1 MKNRIIKVALLS
13 IGLLTVNVSCSDDFV
28 DREFYQEVEQ
38 GPLKSVQEVESFV
51 RGTYSAMRSQ
61 YYYGCDFL
69 AYGEIRSDEMVSNG
83 ASGYYQNVLAY
94 TQVAADGYA
103 KDTWTFIYRTVAN
116 ANVVIN
122 TDISS
127 FKPDDQDYAGF
138 LQGQA
143 YAMRALNFFDL
154 LRVYGQKYTGAP
166 TSLGVV
172 LPLKY
177 DPKALQARSTIA
189 ETEAQIEADFNKA
202 LQLMED
208 HGGWDPSV
216 NNRTELSIAGLKGL
230 MARFYLYKGD
240 YAKVRTLASDIIGSG
255 DYSVVGT
262 SNLQGSY
269 SSAMNGSAPNSIFEL
284 AVGNTGALATAS
296 YRHKLSN
303 NGYANVVVNASTY
316 NLYKAND
323 VRRDLITKAGTTY
336 YLSYL
341 FSNQTTKGKYMNS
354 AGADNIK
361 MLRFEEILLDGIEAE
376 LNGGSAV
383 KALEYYKQLVS
394 NRWTDIKDANGTVI
408 QTVAQQ
414 LAAVSSIDMVE
425 LKKER
430 TRELLGEGL
439 RQWDLRR
446 WGDAV
451 PRPAGASTDL
461 FLNAFPI
468 PLAETNVGAV
478 QPNQGYDNFK

>member
-1 MKNRIIKVALLS
+1 MKNRIIKIALLS
-13 IGLLTVNVSCSDDFV
+13 IGLLAVNVSCSDDFV
-28 DREFYQEVEQ
+28 EREFFQEVEQ
-38 GPLKSVQEVESFV
+38 GPLKTVQEVESFV
-51 RGTYSAMRSQ
+51 RGAYSGMRSQ
-61 YYYGCDFL
+61 YYYGCDFM

-103 KDTWTFIYRTVAN
+103 KDTWNFIYRTVAN

-127 FKPDDQDYAGF
+127 FKPDDKDYAGF

-143 YAMRALNFFDL
+143 YAIRALNFFDL

-166 TSLGVV
+166 TSLGIV

-189 ETEAQIEADFNKA
+189 ETEAQIEADFTKA
-202 LQLMED
+202 LQLMEE
-208 HGGWDPSV
+208 HGGWDSGTS
-216 NNRTELSIAGLKGL
+216 NRTELSIDGLKGL
-230 MARFYLYKGD
+230 MARFYLYKGN
-240 YAKVRTLASDIIGSG
+240 YAKVRELAGDIIDGG
-255 DYSVVGT
+255 AYSVVGT
-262 SNLQGSY
+262 ANLQGSY
-269 SSAMNGSAPNSIFEL
+269 AFAMNGSAPNSIFEL
-284 AVGNTGALATAS
+284 AVGNTGALGTAS

-316 NLYKAND
+316 ALYKAND
-323 VRRDLITKAGTTY
+323 VRRDLITKSGTTY
-336 YLSYL
+336 YLSFL
-341 FSNQTTKGKYMNS
+341 TGTGATRGKYMNS

-376 LNGGSAV
+376 LNGGNPA
-383 KALEYYKQLVS
+383 KALAYYKQLVG
-394 NRWTDIKDANGTVI
+394 NRWTDIKDTNGNVI

-414 LAAVSSIDMVE
+414 LAAVSSIDMAE

-451 PRPAGASTDL
+451 PRPTGASADP

-468 PLAETNVGAV
+468 PLSETNVGAV